1 LVYNEYKEKIFS
13 GGNQNMHE
21 HKHSSHRFSNYEE
34 NAAFPNEDGIEVFQ
48 TGARF
53 QHCLYCNETEIQAE
67 VKGLIESALFEKRKH
82 PQSLKDQF
90 FVDFI

>member
-1 LVYNEYKEKIFS
+1 
-13 GGNQNMHE
+13 MHE

-34 NAAFPNEDGIEVFQ
+34 NVAFPNEDGIEVFL

-53 QHCLYCNETEIQAE
+53 QQCLFCTETELQAE
-67 VKGLIESALFEKRKH
+67 IKEIIEAALSEKRKH

-90 FVDFI
+90 YIDLL